1 MRNIRVTTLVLICLL
16 TINSKTIWAQ
26 TLNTV
31 YPQEYSNGLRNPN
44 KGFLNNP
51 NQVDDY
57 PYPTVVRAR
66 FKWNELE
73 NSESDGVE
81 KIIARCNNLWKE
93 YEDRN
98 IRVIPHV
105 YIDWNDQNG
114 NEYWP
119 QDIVDK
125 LGYPTWDKRYWQS
138 DLVKDRIVKLIYK
151 LGEAWDND
159 PRVAWVNTAIVG
171 YWGEQENP
179 VGVDEEG
186 YAALMGEAF
195 EKAFQNKKLAVRN
208 QKYWDA
214 EGYEFG
220 VQWGSFAH
228 PGQKNGSWADIQ
240 RTNAEGRYLTEVV
253 AGEVAYNWGYDKFEP
268 VYGENPTVTLGT
280 DQYTNYMID
289 VIKELH
295 CTALSWLASYKT
307 DGSNGTDPNVV
318 RENASKIQKVF
329 AYRFVI
335 PEFSCSP
342 RADQGDSL
350 KIKFKVQN
358 TGSAPFYTNWQTAF
372 VLIDESTHKIV
383 WQQALPGVDC
393 RTWHPGKNYNY
404 NTHEYDV
411 TAPVNEIS
419 VSLAVPDSIETGQ
432 YMAGVTI
439 LEPFSGTPGIFF
451 AVENFLKESQTQPLC
466 RIGIG
471 EDLSGS
477 HTIESTIF
485 DDPMNDDERYYT
497 LTPQGLSYSI
507 SSDTPAEYLKITPAE
522 DSYVPGTVVTLEAKD
537 ELGYRFVS
545 WSGDVSGNENPIT
558 ITMDGDKSISANF
571 EEVPVYDLTLNAANG
586 SVAVSPTGGRY
597 DSSQVVILEAIPDNG
612 YKFKKWADDVSGT
625 SNPDTVVM
633 DADKTVTAVFEALP
647 TFTLTTHI
655 ENGTISL
662 NPAGG
667 TYLEG
672 TEVKLTVTP
681 DERYRMNGW
690 SGDLSGSGNPAT
702 IVMDGDKTVSAE
714 MIKYL
719 FILDI
724 NANNGTVNVI
734 AEREPYTHGTGVIL
748 QAIPDEG
755 YEFAGWEGDLT
766 GKQNPTSIVMY
777 SDKSITAVF
786 NLITSATHLE
796 NTSAQSRLGQNYPNP
811 FSKRTIIPYQLK
823 DAAHVELT
831 VSNIFGQKVAE
842 LVGKQQDGGHYEVEW
857 YAKDK
862 HGKQL
867 PDGIYFI
874 RFVPGNGLSQVK
886 QVIVNK

>member
-1 MRNIRVTTLVLICLL
+1 MRNKRIIIPVFLCLII
-16 TINSKTIWAQ
+16 INLKYARAQ
-26 TLNTV
+26 SLNTV
-31 YPQEYSNGLRNPN
+31 YPQEYTNALRNPN

-51 NQVDDY
+51 NQLDDY

-73 NSESDGVE
+73 NNESDGVE
-81 KIIARCNNLWKE
+81 KIIAHCNNAWKG

-159 PRVAWVNTAIVG
+159 PRVAWVNTAIIG

-179 VGVDEEG
+179 VGVNEEG
-186 YAALMGEAF
+186 YVALMGEAF
-195 EKAFQNKKLAVRN
+195 KKVFKNKKLAVRN
-208 QKYWDA
+208 QKYWDP

-240 RTNAEGRYLTEVV
+240 RTNAEGRYLIEVV

-268 VYGENPTVTLGT
+268 VYGENPTITLGT
-280 DQYTNYMID
+280 DQYTDYMID

-295 CTALSWLASYKT
+295 CTGLSWIASYKT
-307 DGSNGTDPNVV
+307 DGSDGTDPAVV
-318 RENASKIQKVF
+318 RANASKIQKAF
-329 AYRFVI
+329 GYRFVI
-335 PEFSCSP
+335 PEFSCSS

-350 KIKFKVQN
+350 KIKFTVQN
-358 TGSAPFYTNWQTAF
+358 TGSAPFYANWQTAF

-383 WQQALPGVDC
+383 WQQTLPGVDS

-404 NTHEYDV
+404 TSHQYDV
-411 TAPVNEIS
+411 AAPLNEIS
-419 VSLAVPDSIETGQ
+419 ASLAVPDSIAAGQ
-432 YMAGVTI
+432 YMAGITI
-439 LEPFSGTPGIFF
+439 LEPFSETPGIFF

-466 RIGIG
+466 RIAIG

-477 HTIESTIF
+477 QTINSNLF
-485 DDPMNDDERYYT
+485 DDPLNDDERYYT
-497 LTPQGLSYSI
+497 LTPQGISYSI
-507 SSDTPAEYLKITPAE
+507 SSETPGKNLKITPAG

-537 ELGYRFVS
+537 ELGFRFVS

-558 ITMDGDKSISANF
+558 ITMDGDKTISANF
-571 EEVPVYDLTLNAANG
+571 EEVPVFDLTLNSTNG
-586 SVAVSPTGGRY
+586 SVALNPPGGRY
-597 DSSQVVILEAIPDNG
+597 NSSQAVIVEAIPDDG
-612 YKFKKWADDVSGT
+612 YKFKGWNDDLSGT
-625 SNPDTVVM
+625 SNPDTIVM
-633 DADKTVTAVFEALP
+633 NANKTVTAVFEALP
-647 TFTLTTHI
+647 TYTLTTQI

-667 TYLEG
+667 TYPEG
-672 TEVKLTVTP
+672 TAVKITVTP
-681 DERYRMNGW
+681 DESYRFKGW
-690 SGDLSGSGNPAT
+690 SGDLSGSANPAT
-702 IVMDGDKTVSAE
+702 IVVDGNKTVSAE
-714 MIKYL
+714 MEKYIY
-719 FILDI
+719 ILDVH
-724 NANNGTVNVI
+724 ANNGTVNII
-734 AEREPYTHGTGVIL
+734 AEREPYTYGTGVIL

-755 YEFAGWEGDLT
+755 YEFGGWEGDLS
-766 GKQNPTSIVMY
+766 GMQNPTSIIMD
-777 SDKSITAVF
+777 SDKNITAVF
-786 NLITSATHLE
+786 NLATSATHLE

-811 FSKRTIIPYQLK
+811 FSKKTIIPYRLK
-823 DAAHVELT
+823 DVTHVKLT
-831 VSNIFGQKVAE
+831 VSNILGQKVAD
-842 LVGKQQDGGHYEVEW
+842 LINDQQIGGYYEVEW
-857 YAKDK
+857 YAKDNN
-862 HGKQL
+862 GNQL

-874 RFVPGNGLSQVK
+874 HLQPGNGLSQVK
-886 QVIVNK
+886 QIIINN